1 MNACLSCTAGRR
13 CVAGSFRPTAGFS
26 LVELLVVIA
35 IIGVLVGLLLPAV
48 QSAREASRRTSCASN
63 LRQLGI
69 ALHGYVSANNNKLP
83 PFKVDNDD
91 RITDTLANPS
101 NNPYRG
107 KSRYWFGE
115 VDENQPALTDRLSF
129 ENGTL
134 TPFMEGNVQAYQC
147 ANFGPSAVQQLR
159 YGKMSTGFDYNL
171 ALGPGTQ
178 WDWSAWPAVSLKNR
192 SLQYGIGKVAETKR
206 TIAFAESAIVYFL
219 APYALREN
227 LGGLV
232 TPSGADPS
240 IHFRHG
246 GELANVVFVDGHVEA
261 YPRKFRAGPW
271 TSPGQLPQ
279 MDFHKIGIICDG
291 DPADAA
297 QADALYDLK

>member
-1 MNACLSCTAGRR
+1 MKACISCTVGRAPIAGLSRR
-13 CVAGSFRPTAGFS
+13 LAGFS

-69 ALHGYVSANNNKLP
+69 ALHGYVSANNDKLP
-83 PFKVDNDD
+83 PFKVDDDD
-91 RITDTLANPS
+91 RIADTIANPN
-101 NNPYRG
+101 NNPYAG

-115 VDENQPALTDRLSF
+115 VDENKVSLTDRLTF

-147 ANFGPSAVQQLR
+147 PNFGPSAVEQLR

-178 WDWSAWPAVSLKNR
+178 WDWSAWPNVSLKNR
-192 SLQYGIGKVAETKR
+192 SLQYRIGNVAETKR

-219 APYALREN
+219 APYNLREN

-232 TPSGADPS
+232 RPSDADPS
-240 IHFRHG
+240 IHFRHWG
-246 GELANVVFVDGHVEA
+246 DLANVVFVDGHVEA
-261 YPRKFRAGPW
+261 FPRKFRAGPW

-279 MDFHKIGIICDG
+279 MDFHKIGILCDG

-297 QADALYDLK
+297 QADAMYDTE

>member
-1 MNACLSCTAGRR
+1 MDACLSCAVGRGP
-13 CVAGSFRPTAGFS
+13 VAGSFRRAAGFS

-48 QSAREASRRTSCASN
+48 QAAREASRRTSCASN

-69 ALHGYVSANNNKLP
+69 ALHGYVSANNDKLP
-83 PFKVDNDD
+83 PFKVDDED
-91 RITDTLANPS
+91 RIADTLANPN
-101 NNPYRG
+101 NNPYLG

-147 ANFGPSAVQQLR
+147 PAFGPSAVEQLR
-159 YGKMSTGFDYNL
+159 YGKMSTGFDYNP

-178 WDWSAWPAVSLKNR
+178 WDWSAWPSVSLQNR
-192 SLQYGIGKVAETKR
+192 GLQYRISKVAETKR

-219 APYALREN
+219 APFALREN
-227 LGGLV
+227 LGGLLK
-232 TPSGADPS
+232 PSDADPS

-246 GELANVVFVDGHVEA
+246 GDLANVVFVDGHVEA
-261 YPRKFRAGPW
+261 YPRTFRAGPL
-271 TSPGQLPQ
+271 TSPGQLPH
-279 MDFHKIGIICDG
+279 MDFHKIGIICAG
-291 DPADAA
+291 DPADAS
-297 QADALYDLK
+297 QADALYDLD